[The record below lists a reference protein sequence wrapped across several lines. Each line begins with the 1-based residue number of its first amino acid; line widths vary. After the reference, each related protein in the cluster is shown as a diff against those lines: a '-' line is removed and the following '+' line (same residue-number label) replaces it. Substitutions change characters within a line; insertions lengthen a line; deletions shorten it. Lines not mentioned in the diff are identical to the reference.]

1 MPYFMRLLAKKAGQR
16 FEQTFGANP
25 FQTSQSQQEGE
36 ISVDKMPPSQ
46 SKSKSTVG
54 EYVDY
59 EEID

>member
-1 MPYFMRLLAKKAGQR
+1 MRFILKKAGTQ

-25 FQTSQSQQEGE
+25 FQQNPPEQQEGS
-36 ISVDKMPPSQ
+36 ISIDKMPSR
-46 SKSKSTVG
+46 KNKATSTVG